1 MGVVIIFRIERSF
14 FLFFKYILVLIR
26 VFFVFMVFY
35 IDSRLILFLEKL
47 FGFVRL

>member
-1 MGVVIIFRIERSF
+1 MGVVIIFRIESRF

-26 VFFVFMVFY
+26 VFFVFMIFY
-35 IDSRLILFLEKL
+35 LDSRSILFLEKL